1 MSADEGYS
9 DHPERGKSDEFFSQ
23 EEQGHVTH
31 DMKSPFN
38 GIVGLTEA
46 MKMMVKDEVKKKR
59 LTLINRFG
67 LDGQNMPTKSDE
79 VALENQTGWGE
90 EGPMVKASE
99 RHVAKAVYAVVEFDR
114 NL

>member
-9 DHPERGKSDEFFSQ
+9 NHPEKDKSEDFFSQ

-59 LTLINRFG
+59 LTLINRAG
-67 LDGQNMPTKSDE
+67 SRYCGMVEENVVSDK
-79 VALENQTGWGE
+79 LGRGW
-90 EGPMVKASE
+90 MKVVKTDV
-99 RHVAKAVYAVVEFDR
+99 RLGAVVEEVVE
-114 NL
+114 LM